1 MLGINI
7 TPNLLG
13 HIKPT
18 KKYLLRRMIPKSVW
32 KDNKLYQPET
42 LTAVYREKLEVMDVL
57 QQAID
62 FDGKQSKGA
71 IGGQDESETI
81 KHFIERFLA
90 SAARVQFVVLDPHKA
105 LKDISNDI
113 KATFGSGNIAF
124 LDIPCGTGAGIL
136 SLLCNIREMRTHKL
150 LPCLPLHISITAG
163 DYSETALQI
172 YADLLF
178 RIKPILEEVNIFIDC
193 FTHKWDAKD
202 LQSTDKIMT
211 CFLKQE
217 SEEYYVFIS
226 AFSGEA
232 ANKFKDYEQALIH
245 IKTRVSNLN
254 SCILHIEPKTKGS
267 DSFFK
272 KIINSL
278 VGKIM
283 GKEKNTEGKSNEI
296 GFSWIHPLNNK
307 ECTGGCHAKLFK
319 RYG

>member
-1 MLGINI
+1 
-7 TPNLLG
+7 
-13 HIKPT
+13 
-18 KKYLLRRMIPKSVW
+18 MIPKSVW

-42 LTAVYREKLEVMDVL
+42 LTTVYREKLEAMDIL

-105 LKDISNDI
+105 LKDISNDV
-113 KATFGSGNIAF
+113 KATFGSGNIAL

-136 SLLCNIREMRTHKL
+136 SLLCNIREMRAHKH
-150 LPCLPLHISITAG
+150 LPCLPLHVSITAG

-172 YADLLF
+172 YADLLL
-178 RIKPILEEVNIFIDC
+178 RIKPYLEEANIFIDYL
-193 FTHKWDAKD
+193 THNWNAES
-202 LQSTDKIMT
+202 LQSTDKIMN
-211 CFLKQE
+211 CFLMQE

-232 ANKFKDYEQALIH
+232 ANNFADYQQAISYVQA
-245 IKTRVSNLN
+245 RVSNLN
-254 SCILHIEPKTKGS
+254 SCILHIEPNSNDAKK
-267 DSFFK
+267 FFQK
-272 KIINSL
+272 LSL
-278 VGKIM
+278 FVGKLM
-283 GKEKNTEGKSNEI
+283 GKEKSSESKSSKEG
-296 GFSWIHPLNNK
+296 FLWIHSLNSK
-307 ECTGGCHAKLFK
+307 EVTGGCFVKLFK